1 MPASATPLRVLMFA
15 SLRTAVVTLEAP
27 LMATN
32 AQLTKLER
40 SSVLSL
46 YAANPTATIQTVVAP
61 EDVRALNSILAR
73 DSW

>member
-1 MPASATPLRVLMFA
+1 
-15 SLRTAVVTLEAP
+15 
-27 LMATN
+27 MATN